1 MFIYNKNIDTFIQ
14 KFDVSRFNKNTH
26 GEVNTDFSLINKI
39 LDLLPISLFSDKN
52 KKWLDPCCGRGYF
65 SIILYQ
71 RLFKSL
77 SEEIKNPEERHI
89 HIIENMIYM
98 IEINKEHKIIP

>member
-39 LDLLPISLFSDKN
+39 LDLLPISLFNDKN

-71 RLFKSL
+71 VVCQ
-77 SEEIKNPEERHI
+77 N
-89 HIIENMIYM
+89 
-98 IEINKEHKIIP
+98 INYRIFLDIFNVF